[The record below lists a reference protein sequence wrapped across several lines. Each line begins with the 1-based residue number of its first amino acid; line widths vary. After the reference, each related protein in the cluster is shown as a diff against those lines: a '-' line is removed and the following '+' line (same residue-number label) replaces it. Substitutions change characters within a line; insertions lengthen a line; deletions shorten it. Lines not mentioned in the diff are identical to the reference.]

1 MISRKKSEERKGII
15 NEFSQNSLQE
25 KECEQMLNLLFDI
38 SKIVCSFS
46 HLQDVLN
53 AIVDLLMDEFALDA
67 CSIRMLDDDGNLRIK
82 SQRGLSKRFVETATR
97 RPTADSYSGEC
108 FLTGKI
114 TIVNDIKEIDKP
126 ISTTLLVGEDVK
138 SFAVTPIKVEGE
150 SIGVLVTSSKKSNY
164 FHKRFNDV
172 IYIIANQIGIAIKMS
187 KLYEEIYNFSKVL
200 EKKVESRT
208 KELKEK
214 SKRLAKA
221 EKIAAMVKLVNRIA
235 DDCRNPLTVV
245 GGFARRLYE
254 KTPDSDPDKKYL
266 KMIVDEVK
274 ILEDNISRIIMYR
287 GKDIL

>member
-1 MISRKKSEERKGII
+1 MISSKKNGKHKDLVDGLAQTSIQER
-15 NEFSQNSLQE
+15 
-25 KECEQMLNLLFDI
+25 ECEQQLRLLFEI

-53 AIVDLLMDEFALDA
+53 AIVGLLKNEFKLDA

-82 SQRGLSKRFVETATR
+82 SQNGLSKKFVETATR
-97 RPTADSYSGEC
+97 RPTVDSYSGEC

-126 ISTTLLVGEDVK
+126 ISTTLLVGEGVK

-150 SIGVLVTSSKKSNY
+150 SIGVLVTASKQSNY
-164 FHKRFNDV
+164 FHERFNDV
-172 IYIIANQIGIAIKMS
+172 IYIVANQIGIAIKVS

-200 EKKVESRT
+200 EKKVEYRT
-208 KELKEK
+208 KELREK

-221 EKIAAMVKLVNRIA
+221 EKLAAMVKLVNRVA

-254 KTPDSDPDKKYL
+254 KAPDNDPDKKYL

-274 ILEDNISRIIMYR
+274 ILENNISGIIMS
-287 GKDIL
+287 GEKDV